1 MNQATT
7 HLTPSPARPDL
18 HFGTRAPPVISV
30 TTLAGISGLIRNTFG
45 DKILRQAK
53 QAVMLDFELIENRE
67 CFVPQALMTDFL
79 WEIERRSGGV
89 NLGLFSAPHLSLTT
103 YGRWGEYVLA
113 ADSLGEALARAASSL
128 RYHSTGDR
136 MRVSVEGGIA
146 RASYFT
152 ATRGRPGYV
161 HIASGTA
168 IVLLSILR
176 TYLGPGFLPDWIEL
190 DIPRPAAVAPFED
203 VYQCPVV
210 FDTNAVSV
218 CIDARLLERRA
229 HGRVQPRLVT
239 VEDVARA
246 IFEPAG
252 LGNFMGVVV
261 AHIHAQVQA
270 GSVSIDS
277 TARALDTS
285 VRTLQRILRRDSGS
299 DFRELVNV
307 VRMRRAKELL
317 AGTSASITEIAM
329 EFGYSSPANFARA
342 FRNAAG
348 LAPHEYRLSLGLEHG
363 RSAEPVPQD
372 TPGTRL

>member
-1 MNQATT
+1 MNHAAT
-7 HLTPSPARPDL
+7 HLTPPPARPDL

-30 TTLAGISGLIRNTFG
+30 TTLAGISGLVRHAFG
-45 DKILRQAK
+45 EKILRHAK
-53 QAVMLDFELIENRE
+53 QAVMLDFELIENHE

-113 ADSLGEALARAASSL
+113 ADSLGEALTRAASSL
-128 RYHSTGDR
+128 GYHSTGDR
-136 MRVSVEGGIA
+136 MTLSVEAGVA
-146 RASYFT
+146 RASYFN
-152 ATRGRPGYV
+152 ATRGRRGYV
-161 HIASGTA
+161 HVASGTA
-168 IVLLSILR
+168 VVLLSILR
-176 TYLGPGFLPDWIEL
+176 AYLGPGFLPAWIEL
-190 DIPRPAAVAPFED
+190 DIPRPVAAAPFED

-210 FDTNAVSV
+210 FGTNAVSV

-229 HGRVQPRLVT
+229 DGRHPPRLLT
-239 VEDVARA
+239 VEDVERA

-252 LGNFMGVVV
+252 LGNFLGVVV

-285 VRTLQRILRRDSGS
+285 VRTLQRVLRRDSGS

-307 VRMRRAKELL
+307 IRMRRAKELL
-317 AGTSASITEIAM
+317 AGTRASITEIAM

-348 LAPHEYRLSLGLEHG
+348 LAPHEYRLSLGSSRG
-363 RSAEPVPQD
+363 RPPESLPHDAKAVS
-372 TPGTRL
+372 